1 MVRAGCIAGRTPR
14 GFCHRLFTAGWSG
27 LGAVPSPAGGVPGRR
42 DIRKWK
48 TERNSSWP
56 GPASSPQVS
65 RSRAMPVGGRRP
77 VLPVGARCR
86 APSCPREV
94 RAEKGALPTVGSLP
108 PRPCGPLCRPEVGVP
123 GPARRPAREGYV
135 PRREPSRQLGPC
147 RRGPAGRC
155 ADRRSAF
162 PGLRAALPVRGTRRD
177 GSHPPGWGP
186 CRRGPA
192 GRCAGLKTGVP
203 GPVRHP
209 LCRGLGATFFVNRLR
224 FSRVRFGP

>member
-1 MVRAGCIAGRTPR
+1 MFLGVAYRCPRRSAGTAWNADLWAVLPVGPAGGGRSR
-14 GFCHRLFTAGWSG
+14 VSLNRGWSG
-27 LGAVPSPAGGVPGRR
+27 LGAVAQQVAFPGLPRPAREGYAPRREPSPG
-42 DIRKWK
+42 
-48 TERNSSWP
+48 
-56 GPASSPQVS
+56 
-65 RSRAMPVGGRRP
+65 
-77 VLPVGARCR
+77 L
-86 APSCPREV
+86 
-94 RAEKGALPTVGSLP
+94 GSLP

-123 GPARRPAREGYV
+123 GPARRPALEGYA

-177 GSHPPGWGP
+177 GSHPPGWGL
-186 CRRGPA
+186 CRRGLA
-192 GRCAGLKTGVP
+192 GRCAGLKTRVP

-209 LCRGLGATFFVNRLR
+209 LCRGLGATFFGNRLR